1 MGMRRLPRRYS
12 PVWLAAAVFVLAVAL
27 WAGLFAL
34 RYSRSGD
41 QFDVLRFELSTVV
54 NKWLF
59 ALGSP
64 LRADPSGDQAVVEY
78 FALSDRSGGRAA
90 ALENVVE
97 ATIEGRLDAVLRQ
110 QGVGGRFSL
119 PGPLAVWPPVDIELG
134 RSPRVLVTSPRA
146 RIERLGADR
155 LRAELTL
162 ERATALEASAEADD
176 PSLSALVLSTGG
188 IAFYPAL
195 VSNRNSFAAA
205 VDTAAHEWTH
215 HYMGFYPLGVGIPSG
230 DRQVIS
236 ETVADLVAEELA
248 ALVLARFGDPTGA
261 SARAASDSAPA
272 TAAPTSTTR
281 RLRELRVEVD
291 VLLSEGR
298 IEQAEAR
305 MEQVRLELE
314 ASGVRIRRINQAYF
328 AWTDVYA
335 ARPDA
340 VDPLGEQLRT
350 LRERAGSLAR
360 FMALVR
366 DARTRDDVQRLLVAA
381 GR

>member
-1 MGMRRLPRRYS
+1 
-12 PVWLAAAVFVLAVAL
+12 
-27 WAGLFAL
+27 
-34 RYSRSGD
+34 
-41 QFDVLRFELSTVV
+41 
-54 NKWLF
+54 
-59 ALGSP
+59 
-64 LRADPSGDQAVVEY
+64 
-78 FALSDRSGGRAA
+78 
-90 ALENVVE
+90 
-97 ATIEGRLDAVLRQ
+97 
-110 QGVGGRFSL
+110 
-119 PGPLAVWPPVDIELG
+119 
-134 RSPRVLVTSPRA
+134 
-146 RIERLGADR
+146 
-155 LRAELTL
+155 
-162 ERATALEASAEADD
+162 
-176 PSLSALVLSTGG
+176 
-188 IAFYPAL
+188 
-195 VSNRNSFAAA
+195 
-205 VDTAAHEWTH
+205 
-215 HYMGFYPLGVGIPSG
+215 
-230 DRQVIS
+230 
-236 ETVADLVAEELA
+236 
-248 ALVLARFGDPTGA
+248 
-261 SARAASDSAPA
+261 A
-272 TAAPTSTTR
+272 TAAPTLTTR

>member
-1 MGMRRLPRRYS
+1 MSMRRLPRRQS
-12 PVWLAAAVFVLAVAL
+12 PLWLAAAVFALATAL

-34 RYSRSGD
+34 RHTRSAD
-41 QFDVLRFELSTVV
+41 QFDVLQFEVSTAV

-64 LRADPSGDQAVVEY
+64 LRGDPGGDEAVVEY
-78 FALSDRSGGRAA
+78 FALRDRNSEQAA

-97 ATIEGRLDAVLRQ
+97 ATIEGRLDAVLRE

-119 PGPLAVWPPVDIELG
+119 PGPFAVWPPVDVELG

-146 RIERLGADR
+146 RIERLSADR

-162 ERATALEASAEADD
+162 EEAAALEAAAEADD

-188 IAFYPAL
+188 IAFYPAI
-195 VSNRNSFAAA
+195 VSNRNSFATT

-215 HYMGFYPLGVGIPSG
+215 HYMSFYPLGFGIPSG

-248 ALVLARFGDPTGA
+248 ALVLDRFGDPTG
-261 SARAASDSAPA
+261 RGAPA
-272 TAAPTSTTR
+272 PPSEATTAATR
-281 RLRELRVEVD
+281 RLRELRIEVD
-291 VLLSEGR
+291 ALLGEGR

-305 MEQVRLELE
+305 MEEVRVELD
-314 ASGVRIRRINQAYF
+314 ASGLRIRRINQAYF

-335 ARPDA
+335 ARADA
-340 VDPLGEQLRT
+340 VDPLGQQLRT

-360 FMALVR
+360 FMEMVR
-366 DARTRDDVQRLLVAA
+366 NARTREDVQRLLEAE
-381 GR
+381 GG